1 MEWVWRAE
9 DNLSVLFFHHVVPGI
24 KLRLSDLPAS
34 SWTHEEENGEQREFS
49 VVSDPGG
56 SRAVEGQRWAWV
68 RNLQLPPLQQLR
80 LQGSELPLSCF
91 GQFWGFEPR
100 SSNML
105 ASLLPTELHGH
116 YFIILVCCSDISEL
130 AVYFSGISA
139 CLILNLEVV
148 QSNPGSWSSTFV
160 PFPARSPLLPHG

>member
-1 MEWVWRAE
+1 MERVWRAE

-34 SWTHEEENGEQREFS
+34 SWTHEEENGEQWEFS
-49 VVSDPGG
+49 VVLDPGG

-68 RNLQLPPLQQLR
+68 SNLQLPPLQQLR

-91 GQFWGFEPR
+91 GQFWRFEPR

-105 ASLLPTELHGH
+105 AGLLPTELHGH
-116 YFIILVCCSDISEL
+116 CFIILVCCSDISEL

-139 CLILNLEVV
+139 YLILNLEVV
-148 QSNPGSWSSTFV
+148 QSNPGSWSSTFL